1 MGSDSLTFEQFR
13 LIFVLYFS
21 SIIPLL
27 LLIYL
32 RVNNF
37 ISKSLVKFYFLIF
50 AICALGWELWFTYGI
65 IDGFP
70 VDMRRADILNFYI
83 PKNLNWILNSLAD
96 AGAITF
102 GSIFLTWLIL
112 KKDNAFL
119 YKWSWKAFAILLLL
133 FITQNILV
141 EMFLYHDQLSV
152 GREISWAPFS
162 PWSPYYNPILF
173 SFNDRTIMFQTQL
186 PWLFI
191 APVIYR
197 LFIYSIN
204 KND

>member
-1 MGSDSLTFEQFR
+1 MGSESLTFEHFR

-21 SIIPLL
+21 SIVPLV

-37 ISKSLVKFYFLIF
+37 ISKSIVKFYFLIF
-50 AICALGWELWFTYGI
+50 ALCALGWELWFTYGI

-102 GSIFLTWLIL
+102 GGIYLTWIIL

-119 YKWSWKAFAILLLL
+119 YKWSWKAFALLLLL
-133 FITQNILV
+133 FVSQNILV

-152 GREISWAPFS
+152 GREISWAPLS
-162 PWSPYYNPILF
+162 PWSPYYNPVLF

-186 PWLFI
+186 PWLFM

-197 LFIYSIN
+197 LFIYFIN